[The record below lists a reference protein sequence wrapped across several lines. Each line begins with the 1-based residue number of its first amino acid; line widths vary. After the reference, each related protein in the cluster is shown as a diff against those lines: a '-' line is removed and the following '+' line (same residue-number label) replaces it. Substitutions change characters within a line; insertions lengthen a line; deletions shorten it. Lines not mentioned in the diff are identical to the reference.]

1 MGISKQQAKSFTR
14 LGLHHVCR
22 IDRVTDAELTR
33 LAALTEL
40 TVTTLVEA
48 IVAYASALPVIDIGR
63 STWRERLERLAGDSL
78 ALQYQ
83 LGASQDKVNSL

>member
-1 MGISKQQAKSFTR
+1 MCISKQQAKSFAK

-22 IDRVTDAELTR
+22 IARVREAD
-33 LAALTEL
+33 LARIVDGTEL
-40 TVTTLVEA
+40 TLPALLDA
-48 IVAYASALPVIDIGR
+48 IVAYASTSPVIDIGR

-83 LGASQDKVNSL
+83 LGASHDKVNSL